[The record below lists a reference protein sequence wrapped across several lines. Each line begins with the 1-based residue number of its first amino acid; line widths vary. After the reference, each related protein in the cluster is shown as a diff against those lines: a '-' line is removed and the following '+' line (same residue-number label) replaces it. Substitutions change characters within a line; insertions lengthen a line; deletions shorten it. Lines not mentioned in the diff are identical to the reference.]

1 MNTSMWCVMIS
12 SVFSGYPKKNLY
24 SCMKSQAKM
33 WLGLSSSKTD
43 YKLLEK
49 TKKLSVDNFPNDS
62 WALPTEADKYTR
74 VRIGKKSDKNYEREV
89 VTFYNS
95 KGEMIRRCFRGTD
108 MKNKIREYTKDF
120 FLPRKDTELNGA
132 LGVDKRKI
140 KTSEFFPVVAVDQAL
155 GEWKTVSDEEQFV
168 YSMFD
173 KTKGYRSAKKLHIN
187 KNQYDYEGDKA
198 HVKATCV
205 EYPINLGFENP
216 KDKKILSVQVGIEN
230 NRAKIEIVNNETNVE
245 VPLGDDYLP
254 YRMLVGDKKQECLA
268 QHFLDKKDVGDLG
281 INIETN
287 KSKVNSNATAY
298 FSSQNRE
305 IVFKDVQKY
314 NHPVVTSSHES
325 EHAYQYS
332 LIGRLGR
339 GKTYYEKNCRWK
351 KGSLTAEKD
360 IEEAKKYA
368 IARDNYPILDS
379 KEDLSKNKDY
389 VDNYLEVKA
398 RDASKKATE
407 IYEIGRKKLMNIFKY
422 VGGYTSL

>member
-12 SVFSGYPKKNLY
+12 SVFSGYPKKSLY

-33 WLGLSSSKTD
+33 WLGLNSLKTD

-49 TKKLSVDNFPNDS
+49 TKKLPVENFPPDS
-62 WALPTEADKYTR
+62 WALPTEADKFTR
-74 VRIGKKSDKNYEREV
+74 VKIGKKSDKNYEREV
-89 VTFYNS
+89 VTFYD
-95 KGEMIRRCFRGTD
+95 KEGKLIKRYFRGTG
-108 MKNKIREYTKDF
+108 MKNKIREYKNEF
-120 FLPRKDTELNGA
+120 FLPRCEIKTNGVY
-132 LGVDKRKI
+132 GVDKRSI
-140 KTSEFFPVVAVDQAL
+140 KTSEFFVAAPETPYL
-155 GEWKTVSDEEQFV
+155 GEWKTTADEEQFV

-173 KTKGYRSAKKLHIN
+173 KTKGYRSAKKIHIN
-187 KNQYDYEGDKA
+187 KNEYKYDGENA
-198 HVKATCV
+198 HIKATCV
-205 EYPINLGFENP
+205 EYPMNLGFE
-216 KDKKILSVQVGIEN
+216 KKSDKKVLSMDIGLRKNRINIEQIN
-230 NRAKIEIVNNETNVE
+230 PETNVKIPTSDE
-245 VPLGDDYLP
+245 YLP

-268 QHFLDKKDVGDLG
+268 QHFLDKKGVGDMG

-287 KSKVNSNATAY
+287 RYKVSENAVAY
-298 FSSQNRE
+298 FSSENGE

-314 NHPVVTSSHES
+314 NHPVMTSSHES

-339 GKTYYEKNCRWK
+339 GKTYYEKNCRWN

-389 VDNYLEVKA
+389 MDNYLEVKA
-398 RDASKKATE
+398 REASKKATE
-407 IYEIGRKKLMNIFKY
+407 IYEIGRKKLMDIFKY